1 MMSNKDQNMTT
12 VGDLRE
18 AVEPVLRVLSQLGGH
33 FTFADQQGEQFVIAR
48 KTDFEA
54 MRGNK
59 AVGEKQLPITSA
71 RPMAEA
77 TDEAFSTINEE
88 IALYRSNQEEQ
99 DEDRFEDDSH
109 AAMLT
114 EEMEADY
121 RAPMPPPV
129 RLRFEAIKGDL
140 PPDLQE

>member
-1 MMSNKDQNMTT
+1 MMSNKDQHMT

-48 KTDFEA
+48 KTDFDA

-59 AVGEKQLPITSA
+59 VAGEKQLPIESA
-71 RPMAEA
+71 RPNTEA
-77 TDEAFSTINEE
+77 TDEAFGAINEE
-88 IALYRSNQEEQ
+88 IALYRSKQEEQ
-99 DEDRFEDDSH
+99 DEDHFEDDSH
-109 AAMLT
+109 AAMLI

-129 RLRFEAIKGDL
+129 RLRFEAIRGDL